1 MSTSET
7 QPVAGPSAAQHG
19 LPRAVVV
26 LLAAAA
32 LTISLAGVRSI
43 SGILGPSFLALVLVI
58 TVHPWRNWL
67 ERKGLPRWAASVFVV
82 VVTYVIILAITL
94 SLVVAVGRLAVLIPH
109 YSGRFD
115 NIIND
120 VAEWLRHRGV
130 GESQVQKAAK
140 SLDIGKLVSAATSIL
155 GAVLNVLQNL
165 FFIALVLIFMTFDTP
180 GMLAGLKAAKKKR
193 PDLIGAMENFAAG
206 ARSYMLVSSVFGF
219 IVAVIDT
226 TALAIIGV
234 PGAFVWG
241 VLSFVTNFIPNIG
254 FVIGLVPPALLGLL
268 DGGLTEMIVVIVVY
282 CVANV
287 VVQTIIQ
294 PRFVGDAVGLSTTLT
309 FLSLAFW
316 AWALGALGALLA
328 VPLSLMVRSLLVE
341 ADPDARWLLPLISG
355 KPSEIDHPDV
365 SEEDRSDQDHQDHQA
380 RDRPAT

>member
-1 MSTSET
+1 VPVSSTESHDEP
-7 QPVAGPSAAQHG
+7 QQHG

-32 LTISLAGVRSI
+32 LTITLAGVRSI
-43 SGILGPSFLALVLVI
+43 SGILGPTFLALVLVV
-58 TVHPWRNWL
+58 TVHPWRTWL
-67 ERKGLPRWAASVFVV
+67 ERKGLPRWAASIFVV
-82 VVTYVIILAITL
+82 IVTYAIILAVTL
-94 SLVVAVGRLAVLIPH
+94 SLVVAIGRLAVLVPH

-115 NIIND
+115 TIVDD
-120 VAEWLRHRGV
+120 VADWLKARGV
-130 GESQVQKAAK
+130 GQDQVQKVVK

-155 GAVLNVLQNL
+155 SAILSVLKNL

-180 GMLAGLKAAKKKR
+180 GLTAGLQAAKRKK
-193 PDLIGAMENFAAG
+193 PDLINAMENFAAG
-206 ARSYMLVSSVFGF
+206 ARSYMIVSTVFGF

-226 TALAIIGV
+226 AALAIIGI

-241 VLSFVTNFIPNIG
+241 VLSFVTNFIPNVG
-254 FVIGLVPPALLGLL
+254 FVVGLVPPALLGLL
-268 DGGLTEMIVVIVVY
+268 EGGPAEMIVVIVVY
-282 CVANV
+282 SVANL

-355 KPSEIDHPDV
+355 KPSEIDHPDIAPDP
-365 SEEDRSDQDHQDHQA
+365 EPDAGPDAGPD
-380 RDRPAT
+380 

>member
-1 MSTSET
+1 MSSTET
-7 QPVAGPSAAQHG
+7 REHG

-32 LTISLAGVRSI
+32 LTIALAGVRSI
-43 SGILGPSFLALVLVI
+43 GGIIGPSFLALVLVI
-58 TVHPWRNWL
+58 TVHPWRDWL

-82 VVTYVIILAITL
+82 FVTYVIILAITL
-94 SLVVAVGRLAVLIPH
+94 SLVVAVGRLAVLVPH

-115 NIIND
+115 SLVND
-120 VAEWLRHRGV
+120 VSTWLQHRGV
-130 GESQVQKAAK
+130 GQAQVEKVAK

-155 GAVLNVLQNL
+155 GAVLSVLQNL

-180 GMLAGLKAAKKKR
+180 GVLAGLKAAKRAR
-193 PDLIGAMENFAAG
+193 PDLIGAMENFASG
-206 ARSYMLVSSVFGF
+206 ARSYMMVSSVFGF

-226 TALAIIGV
+226 AALAIMGI

-254 FVIGLVPPALLGLL
+254 FVVGLVPPAVLGLL
-268 DGGLTEMIVVIVVY
+268 EGGPTEMIVVIVIY
-282 CVANV
+282 SVANL

-328 VPLSLMVRSLLVE
+328 VPLSLLVRSLLVE

-355 KPSEIDHPDV
+355 RPDEIEHPDV
-365 SEEDRSDQDHQDHQA
+365 SADD
-380 RDRPAT
+380 